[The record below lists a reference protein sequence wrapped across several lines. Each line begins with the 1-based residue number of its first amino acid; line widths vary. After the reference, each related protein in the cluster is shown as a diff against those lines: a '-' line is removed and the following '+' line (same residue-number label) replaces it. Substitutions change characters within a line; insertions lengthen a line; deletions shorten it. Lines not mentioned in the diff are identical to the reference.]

1 MIVAIGVGNLHT
13 PSIYDSLLE
22 LNRLPYFYDL
32 PSTTS
37 ASAGGRMWGNYE
49 PSGGG
54 GGSSRARR
62 TAADL
67 MSRFDVAKAAAVGE
81 QRSGG
86 GSLQLA
92 RESCVPPLPWP
103 APQAIRQL
111 SAAFCTG

>member
-54 GGSSRARR
+54 GGSRVRR

-67 MSRFDVAKAAAVGE
+67 MSRFDVAKAAGEGE

-92 RESCVPPLPWP
+92 RESCVHSFARARSSSL
-103 APQAIRQL
+103 RQL